1 MSKRHA
7 RRVSLGLALA
17 AALLVGGLPAA
28 PVEATP
34 PALAAFV
41 SDTGQPSQATY
52 ARLRIPAIGVDA
64 AVAAHVIPPDE
75 EMPNPYG
82 PADVAWYDFRNYAGM
97 GGTPGLGGNAVFSG
111 HVDYNARVPYAGVRY
126 RGPGVFEGIGRLALG
141 DTVQVTRGNRTYTY
155 LVTSTERVAD
165 DSPRWRSIW
174 SSNVRIETVTLF
186 TCTGAF
192 DASDASY
199 SHRSVV
205 RAERVEGAAR
215 VVPLLPGER
224 WAVGTSGVTHPQA
237 LAARQP
243 YRVAAIYGQDA
254 NTGEWLTYVPG
265 APAFVNTLV
274 GHLRAD
280 SFVIIRR
287 G

>member
-1 MSKRHA
+1 M
-7 RRVSLGLALA
+7 RRLSFGAAAAVVLLA
-17 AALLVGGLPAA
+17 AGLSAA
-28 PVEATP
+28 PVQATP
-34 PALAAFV
+34 PGLAAFV
-41 SDTGQPSQATY
+41 SSAGQPSQATY
-52 ARLRIPAIGVDA
+52 ARLLIPAIGVDA

-75 EMPNPYG
+75 AMPNPYG
-82 PADVAWYDFRNYAGM
+82 PADVAWYDFSNYPGM
-97 GGTPGLGGNAVFSG
+97 GGAPGSGGNAVFSG

-141 DTVQVTRGNRTYTY
+141 DTVQVTRGTRTYTY
-155 LVTSTERVAD
+155 LVTSTERVAE

-174 SSNVRIETVTLF
+174 SRNVRVDTVTLF

-192 DASDASY
+192 DPSDASY
-199 SHRSVV
+199 SHRTVV

-215 VVPLLPGER
+215 VVPLLPGEH
-224 WAVGTSGVTHPQA
+224 WAAGVSGVTHPQA

-254 NTGEWLTYVPG
+254 STGEWLTYVPG

-274 GHLRAD
+274 GHLRTD